1 MPLALEVSLVSG
13 GEVAPDERLPP
24 QGGRH
29 AAVQALVRPEE
40 TLDALLH
47 GVELGDLPGGYDWLS
62 ISIFVS
68 NRNSIQIQ
76 GVPSARRPGL
86 G

>member
-62 ISIFVS
+62 LSILVS
-68 NRNSIQIQ
+68 NRNCIQIQ
-76 GVPSARRPGL
+76 VVPSARRPGL